1 MLPRGQ
7 TTLPLPEDLALPAC
21 RTSHS
26 SQESFSDLMG
36 PGCFLNPDIS
46 PGREAPATAIL
57 VLELWS
63 GPGIQTWEYH

>member
-7 TTLPLPEDLALPAC
+7 TTLALPEDLALPAWA

-26 SQESFSDLMG
+26 SQQSSDLVG
-36 PGCFLNPDIS
+36 PGCLLNPDIS
-46 PGREAPATAIL
+46 PGREAPATGIL

-63 GPGIQTWEYH
+63 APGIQTWEHL